1 MSKGARD
8 AADAQARACFAR
20 CVGGF
25 CGGHIETGREVFSA
39 AVRQVREDAL
49 PCVRRAALDACL
61 TLAAGLPKTLE
72 DDDESHTFSREEFLH
87 LLLASLI
94 PIALQLA
101 TAASAEGRATSRG
114 GRARCATSIREKQR
128 LVVADEARAL
138 LEDDDSALR
147 SAACEAI
154 PGSRS

>member
-25 CGGHIETGREVFSA
+25 CGGHISRPIAKFLA
-39 AVRQVREDAL
+39 RQCGKFARDAL

-72 DDDESHTFSREEFLH
+72 DDDESILFY
-87 LLLASLI
+87 
-94 PIALQLA
+94 
-101 TAASAEGRATSRG
+101 
-114 GRARCATSIREKQR
+114 QR
-128 LVVADEARAL
+128 
-138 LEDDDSALR
+138 SSCTYYWLR
-147 SAACEAI
+147 
-154 PGSRS
+154 